1 MTTAF
6 DEQYKS
12 ASVKTVDVLRPFTW
26 LRMGWHDMLRCG
38 WVSYLHGILFA
49 LFGGLV
55 FFLARE
61 RFWLLAGAFT
71 GVLIIAPI
79 MATSLYALSRA
90 LERGEPISFNVV
102 VNTWNQWQRSHTN
115 KLGDDYWCLI
125 RLGILLAFAATGWV
139 ITSAA
144 FITLIAQ
151 TPINTPAEFVQH
163 IILAKQ
169 GWAFELWLALGGV
182 LAAPIF
188 ASTVISVPV
197 LLDCKVNMFQAILL
211 SWRAVMEN
219 PLAMGVWAAII
230 MFAIFFGSVF
240 AFLGLIIAIPVLGHA
255 SWYAYRDLVDTSNWP
270 TR

>member
-12 ASVKTVDVLRPFTW
+12 ASVNTVDVLRPFTW

-90 LERGEPISFNVV
+90 LERVRQLPETLRRACGAYGV
-102 VNTWNQWQRSHTN
+102 
-115 KLGDDYWCLI
+115 
-125 RLGILLAFAATGWV
+125 LGI
-139 ITSAA
+139 
-144 FITLIAQ
+144 
-151 TPINTPAEFVQH
+151 
-163 IILAKQ
+163 
-169 GWAFELWLALGGV
+169 
-182 LAAPIF
+182 
-188 ASTVISVPV
+188 VP
-197 LLDCKVNMFQAILL
+197 KKRPF
-211 SWRAVMEN
+211 
-219 PLAMGVWAAII
+219 
-230 MFAIFFGSVF
+230 
-240 AFLGLIIAIPVLGHA
+240 
-255 SWYAYRDLVDTSNWP
+255 
-270 TR
+270 